1 LLHAD
6 FRLPSLDY
14 GDLLRLTLHVTRDHR
29 AVIEMFRRAVFNVY
43 AHNRD
48 DHGKQFGFLM
58 DPQGL
63 WRLAPAYDLTFSSG
77 SGGEHATTVDGE
89 GRNPDTA
96 RLLALARRIDL
107 KPADA
112 DAIIDRVRGV
122 VAGWRSYA
130 DTTGVGR
137 NSRDR
142 IARTIA
148 PRRRPS

>member
-1 LLHAD
+1 
-6 FRLPSLDY
+6 
-14 GDLLRLTLHVTRDHR
+14 
-29 AVIEMFRRAVFNVY
+29 MFRRAVFNVY

-63 WRLAPAYDLTFSSG
+63 WRLAPAYDLTFSAG

-89 GRNPDTA
+89 GRSPDTA

-112 DAIIDRVRGV
+112 DAIMDRVRGV
-122 VAGWRSYA
+122 IARWRSYA